1 MKASEVEA
9 ELKRLREL
17 HGDLEVAIDDGLALR
32 PIDEID
38 CGCEEDDC
46 IVLWMD

>member
-17 HGDLEVAIDDGLALR
+17 HGDLEVVIEWPGAAADRRDRLR
-32 PIDEID
+32 
-38 CGCEEDDC
+38 GRGG
-46 IVLWMD
+46 